1 MTKDILLVTVECV
14 RWDRKDCCPV
24 FEGLD
29 VVEAAAPSSFTRPSL
44 AGLLS
49 GQVSAAVAAET
60 QPPTLATALSR
71 AGYETAAFA
80 HSPQLTPTFGFSR
93 GFHQFHGQ
101 TGDSGALAR
110 GSSLR
115 EQLARVGP
123 VRRVY
128 RRLAPKHATLSAL
141 PSDEQVIGAAR
152 EWWQDT
158 DGPRFLWVHLMGS
171 HRPYG
176 WQNRLPESL
185 GRRAA
190 NATEQLPG
198 DGHKRVVEYYERG
211 LDRVGKLA
219 ASLVGE
225 TEAIVAVAGDHGE
238 ELGEEGVYF
247 HAPYRRR
254 VVDSLA
260 RVPLGVQGLSV
271 NGPVGLAG
279 LPRLLC
285 DTVDVRAPEQWATVD
300 DRVTVAPWAGKASVR
315 VATGSEVLRFSD
327 AVASTASTA
336 GQAVGEQLEALGY
349 V

>member
-1 MTKDILLVTVECV
+1 MRDVLLVTLECV
-14 RWDRKDCCPV
+14 RWDRRGCCPV
-24 FEGLD
+24 FEDLD
-29 VVEAAAPSSFTRPSL
+29 VVEAAAPGSFTRPSL

-49 GQVSAAVAAET
+49 GQVGAAVAAET
-60 QPPTLATALSR
+60 RVPTLPRVLSR
-71 AGYETAAFA
+71 AGYATAGIA
-80 HSPQLTPTFGFSR
+80 HSPQLTPAFGFDD
-93 GFHQFHGQ
+93 GFGTFDGQ
-101 TGDSGALAR
+101 NEDSGVLAR
-110 GSSLR
+110 GSTLR
-115 EQLARVGP
+115 ERVARIGP
-123 VRRVY
+123 VRRLY
-128 RRLAPKHATLSAL
+128 RRFQPKNATLAAL
-141 PSDEQVIGAAR
+141 PSDEQAIGAAR
-152 EWWQDT
+152 EWWQDS

-176 WQNRLPESL
+176 WQDRLPESL

-219 ASLVGE
+219 GSLVGE
-225 TEAIVAVAGDHGE
+225 TEAVVAVAGDHGE

-285 DTVDVRAPEQWATVD
+285 DAVDVRAPEQWATVD

-315 VATGSEVLRFSD
+315 VATGGEVLRFSD
-327 AVASTASTA
+327 GVASVSSTA
-336 GQAVGEQLEALGY
+336 GKAVDERLEALGY